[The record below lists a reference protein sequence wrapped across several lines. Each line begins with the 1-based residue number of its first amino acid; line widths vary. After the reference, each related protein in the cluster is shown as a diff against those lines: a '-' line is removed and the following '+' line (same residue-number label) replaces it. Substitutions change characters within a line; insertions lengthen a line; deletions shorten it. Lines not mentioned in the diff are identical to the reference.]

1 MLQNI
6 DLAWILIPFIIG
18 AIIYPRIVKHRT
30 GDPLRDK
37 LKDMQIMLIMFGV
50 LMAVLLFSLPMTPSL
65 STFGYPETVEEIA
78 TPEKVLKLLQRY
90 NKAIVRT
97 TEVLHWLLFISI
109 FWFVGSMWQL
119 MKIMMQQRD
128 KELIKNDDEKVI

>member
-90 NKAIVRT
+90 NKEIVRT

>member
-78 TPEKVLKLLQRY
+78 TQEKVLKLLQRY

-109 FWFVGSMWQL
+109 FWFVGLMWQL